1 MFIWKMCL
9 LSFTLISFR
18 YSSRLSHLVARVMD
32 IVAVEYT
39 NFRLL
44 FILEHKHMWSHRVYL
59 LRQSYLRET
68 ISLKDYG
75 GIYTIEHVTKW
86 NMNNQN
92 CLHCHHLTIISIYA
106 RTNRHIISP
115 HLLPQMRNFYF
126 NSCECFCGRRTFNCR
141 EKKRTGIQCWSEP
154 ETSWFALIKYEVRA
168 LWLKW
173 IFLEFSY
180 RIISKWNIFLLSHTS
195 LRMNEGLFLSHTHTH
210 TILRLLNGNVNN
222 CMVATHLMNNLDSF

>member
-115 HLLPQMRNFYF
+115 HLLPQTRNFYF

-195 LRMNEGLFLSHTHTH
+195 LRMNEGLFLSYTHIH